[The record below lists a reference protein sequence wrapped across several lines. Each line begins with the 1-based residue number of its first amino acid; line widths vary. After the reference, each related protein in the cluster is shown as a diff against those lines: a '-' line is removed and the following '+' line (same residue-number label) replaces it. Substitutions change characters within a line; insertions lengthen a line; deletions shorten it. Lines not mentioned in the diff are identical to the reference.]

1 MANLGAATAG
11 AEAGQAPLVALRGIA
26 KSFAGVAVLK
36 GVGLIVRP
44 GEVVMLVGENGAG
57 KSTLKNILCGVIA
70 PDAGTIE
77 FFGRTYPALSTAL
90 ADRLGIGTIHQELS
104 LFGNLSVA
112 ENIHLPHLPRRA
124 GLVDRKAMR
133 ATAATLLQDLLGSAI
148 DPMAEVD
155 ALSLGERQLVEIA
168 KSIHRSSSL
177 LILDEP
183 TTCLSLPERQRL
195 FEVVRRLRTRGFGIL
210 YITHFMEE
218 VYELADRIVVLR
230 DGAVVGDGTPAEIPL
245 ARLARLMVGH
255 DLGEPVTSLP
265 AGLKDAPVVLEA
277 SGLADGSLVQDVGFT
292 LRAGEILGLAGL
304 VGAGRSETAELL
316 LGLRRGQGEVILA
329 GRPFTRRSPRAA
341 RARGLVLVSED
352 RRRDQAYLARPLR
365 ENLTAPCLAE
375 LQTGHLRLLA
385 PGRERDLAAGIAT
398 AFGVDHPGLEAPMVT
413 LSGGNQ
419 QKAILGRWFEGN
431 PAVCILD
438 EPTKGVDIGAREA
451 VHRMILER
459 AAAGVAFLLI
469 SSDLAELRALAH
481 RVLVLHKGRLV
492 ADLDRAEADLHHIM
506 ALASTGRAAA

>member
-1 MANLGAATAG
+1 VANFRAAPVA
-11 AEAGQAPLVALRGIA
+11 AEDGQAPLVALRGIA

-36 GVGLIVRP
+36 GVGFIVRP

-70 PDAGTIE
+70 PDVGVIG
-77 FFGRTYPALSTAL
+77 FLGRSYTALSTAL

-112 ENIHLPHLPRRA
+112 ENIHLPHLPYRA
-124 GLVDRKAMR
+124 GLVDREAMR
-133 ATAATLLQDLLGSAI
+133 AAVATLLRDLLGSAI
-148 DPMAEVD
+148 DPAADVD

-195 FEVVRRLRTRGFGIL
+195 FDVVRRLRTRGFGII

-230 DGAVVGDGTPAEIPL
+230 DGVVVGDGTPVEIPL

-255 DLGEPVTSLP
+255 DLGE
-265 AGLKDAPVVLEA
+265 GN
-277 SGLADGSLVQDVGFT
+277 LVQDVSFT

-316 LGLRRGQGEVILA
+316 LGLRRGAGEVTLA
-329 GRPFTRRSPRAA
+329 GRPFTGRSPRSA

-352 RRRDQAYLARPLR
+352 RRRDQAFLARPLR
-365 ENLTAPCLAE
+365 ENLTAPSLEE
-375 LQTGHLRLLA
+375 LRAGRLRLLA
-385 PGRERDLAAGIAT
+385 PGREKQLATGIVT

-419 QKAILGRWFEGN
+419 QKAILGRWFEGD
-431 PAVCILD
+431 PSVCILD

-459 AAAGVAFLLI
+459 ASAGVAFLLI
-469 SSDLAELRALAH
+469 TSDLAELRLLAH
-481 RVLVLHKGRLV
+481 RVLVLHKGRVV
-492 ADLDRAEADLHHIM
+492 ANLGRAEADLHHIM
-506 ALASTGRAAA
+506 ALASTGRTAA

>member
-1 MANLGAATAG
+1 VANLGAATAG
-11 AEAGQAPLVALRGIA
+11 AGAGQALVALRGIA
-26 KSFAGVAVLK
+26 KSFAGVSVLK

-70 PDAGTIE
+70 PDAGAID

-124 GLVDRKAMR
+124 GLVGRKAMR
-133 ATAATLLQDLLGSAI
+133 ATAAALLGDLLGSAI

-265 AGLKDAPVVLEA
+265 VGLKDAPVVLEA
-277 SGLADGSLVQDVGFT
+277 RGLADGSMVQDVSFT

-352 RRRDQAYLARPLR
+352 RRRDQAYLARPVR

-375 LQTGHLRLLA
+375 LQTGRLRLLA
-385 PGRERDLAAGIAT
+385 PGREKDLAAGIAT
-398 AFGVDHPGLEAPMVT
+398 AFSVDHPGLEAPMVT

-492 ADLDRAEADLHHIM
+492 ADLNRAEADLHHIM